1 MSNIITVRDPGII
14 AAEINIIKRQVQE
27 AVIYGT
33 IRIGEKL
40 CEAKSLVAQGE
51 WGKWLE
57 ENVEY
62 SQSTAENM
70 MKLYREYGGNQ
81 ESLFDTWTNSQTF
94 GKLTY
99 TQHLAL
105 LSLPFADRQEFAE
118 ANNVAEMSTRQLQDA
133 VRQELEEERRR
144 REMTEKDLEE
154 AEAQRRDAE
163 QNMLDMQQKLS
174 AAKSSEGAWQKEID
188 KLGSDKARAEKS
200 EATALTLVKKLEKQL
215 AEAQKKEQSVREEL
229 KKAQDAPEIPE
240 DMMARLRQEAEAE
253 ASQKAAG
260 EIRKQ
265 LEEAK
270 TALAEA
276 EKRAQNAQDQLV
288 AAQKRLKAAD
298 PDVMEYHTLSQKLM
312 SDYNVLD
319 GLRKK
324 LTVHDKETGKRLT
337 DFQKQMVATWAD
349 ALGL

>member
-1 MSNIITVRDPGII
+1 MSDIITIRDPGII
-14 AAEINIIKRQVQE
+14 AAEINMIKRQVQE

-40 CEAKSLVAQGE
+40 CEAKSLVAVGE
-51 WGKWLE
+51 WGRWLE

-62 SQSTAENM
+62 SQSTAENL

-81 ESLFDTWTNSQTF
+81 QSLFDTWTNSQTF
-94 GKLTY
+94 GKLSY

-105 LSLPFADRQEFAE
+105 LALPFADRQEFAE
-118 ANNVAEMSTRQLQDA
+118 SNNVADMSTRQLQEA
-133 VRQELEEERRR
+133 VRKELEEERNR
-144 REMTEKDLEE
+144 RERAEMNLEA
-154 AEAQRRDAE
+154 AEAIRRDAE
-163 QNMLDMQQKLS
+163 QNVLDMQQKLS

-188 KLGSDKARAEKS
+188 KLGADKARAEKS
-200 EATALTLVKKLEKQL
+200 EATALALVKKLEKQL
-215 AEAQKKEQSVREEL
+215 ADAQKKEQTVREEL
-229 KKAQDAPEIPE
+229 KKAKDAPEIPE
-240 DMMARLRQEAEAE
+240 TMMEQLRQEAEAE

-276 EKRAQNAQDQLV
+276 EKRAQNIQDQLV

-298 PDVMEYHTLSQKLM
+298 PDIMEYHTLSQKLM
-312 SDYNVLD
+312 ADYKSLD
-319 GLRKK
+319 DLRKK
-324 LTVHDKETGKRLT
+324 IMTSDKDTGKRLKE
-337 DFQKQMVATWAD
+337 FQKQMVAVWAD
-349 ALGL
+349 ALGI